1 MKRFKSYLVI
11 LSGVILL
18 SASISLFCVPNRI
31 VSGGVS
37 GISTILF
44 YLFKIPVGVSY
55 YALNILF
62 LAAGFKLLGKA
73 FIIKTLICSG
83 LVSVFS
89 DIFAQLPP
97 LTNDVVLASVFG
109 GVLGGLG
116 IGMTLIENASTG
128 GTDVASRIVQSK
140 FEYIPIGRL
149 LMAIDAV
156 IIGASFFLFGD
167 VSLALYGALSLFI
180 STTSID
186 MLINKMN
193 VSKLVFIVTAKGN
206 DIVDRLIKRSA
217 RGATVLHA
225 EGAYTG
231 EGKTLLVCA
240 LKEYELPPFQ
250 KKILELDRN
259 AFIVFCESQQIIGNG
274 FHVYH

>member
-1 MKRFKSYLVI
+1 MKKFKSYLVI

-89 DIFAQLPP
+89 DIFAHLPP

-193 VSKLVFIVTAKGN
+193 VSKLVFIVTVKGN
-206 DIVDRLIKRSA
+206 DIVDRLIKRSV

>member
-1 MKRFKSYLVI
+1 M
-11 LSGVILL
+11 
-18 SASISLFCVPNRI
+18 PNRI

-206 DIVDRLIKRSA
+206 DIVDSLIKRSA

>member
-1 MKRFKSYLVI
+1 MKKFKSYLVI

-250 KKILELDRN
+250 KKILVLDRN

>member
-1 MKRFKSYLVI
+1 MNKIKSYFVT

-44 YLFKIPVGVSY
+44 YLFKIPVGLSY
-55 YALNILF
+55 YAVNILF
-62 LAAGFKLLGKA
+62 LGIGFGLLGKG
-73 FIIKTLICSG
+73 FVIKTLICSG

-116 IGMTLIENASTG
+116 IGLTLIENASTG
-128 GTDVASRIVQSK
+128 GTDVLSRIIQSK
-140 FEYIPIGRL
+140 FEYIPIGKL
-149 LMAIDAV
+149 LMVTDAV
-156 IIGASFFLFGD
+156 IIGASFFVFGD
-167 VSLALYGALSLFI
+167 VALTLYGVLSLFI

-193 VSKLVFIVTAKGN
+193 ISKIAFIITDKGN
-206 DIVDRLIKRSA
+206 EIVEKLIKRSQ
-217 RGATVLHA
+217 RGATVIYA
-225 EGAYTG
+225 RGAYLG
-231 EGKTLLVCA
+231 ASKTMLVCA
-240 LKEYELPPFQ
+240 LKEHELPPFQ
-250 KKILELDRN
+250 KRILEIDKD
-259 AFIVFCESQQIIGNG
+259 AFILFCESQQIIGNG